1 MDTKDK
7 LIGKLKE
14 AGNLLNS
21 AKCPDCNGSGIILSQ
36 TVKTG
41 TKWIDDGHGNP
52 LPEPYPIINHD
63 QSPCFWCYYKDNLLL
78 EITALEKQIKEKKPI
93 EDKSAEIIFND
104 GMDDE
109 EQESKSEKQVTDKMI
124 EKWAKDVNQRNF
136 SYSFYDGLIKGAK
149 WMKDKLKTK

>member
-78 EITALEKQIKEKKPI
+78 EIAALEKQETKPLLTADNIKNLLREYGFYGINHNEDANNKLI
-93 EDKSAEIIFND
+93 EALINLFN
-104 GMDDE
+104 
-109 EQESKSEKQVTDKMI
+109 
-124 EKWAKDVNQRNF
+124 R
-136 SYSFYDGLIKGAK
+136 L
-149 WMKDKLKTK
+149 